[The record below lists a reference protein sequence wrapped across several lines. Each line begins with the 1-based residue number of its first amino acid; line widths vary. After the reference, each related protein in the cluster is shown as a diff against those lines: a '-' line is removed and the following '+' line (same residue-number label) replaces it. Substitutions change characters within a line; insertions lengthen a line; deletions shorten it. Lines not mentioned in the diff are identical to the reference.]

1 MKKMLLNALSVILS
15 KKNYEKVKNL
25 NKNELKKI
33 VGLYHKLVK
42 EFDGNTKIAKYYTNN
57 YVEKGYVSEFY
68 LGMIELLNKKIE
80 LHKKAIERLEKM
92 RDYYATQV

>member
-1 MKKMLLNALSVILS
+1 MLLNALSVILTKENY
-15 KKNYEKVKNL
+15 KKIKDL

-33 VGLYHKLVK
+33 VRLYHKH
-42 EFDGNTKIAKYYTNN
+42 YTNN

-80 LHKKAIERLEKM
+80 LHKKAIEKLEKI